1 MLVMK
6 LPKCPYVQLCSNYLV
21 CRTNVIRHG
30 KNEYSST
37 RHSNGCL
44 SCLCNSARLFWKIGM
59 SGRNC
64 STSLHAT
71 LLLFFFLQELTLCSN
86 YQYELTA
93 LVKVSISFGTKFI
106 HHDCMFFGTEGWK
119 WWHIFKVKLFKN
131 SLDDIK

>member
-1 MLVMK
+1 MLVVK

-64 STSLHAT
+64 STSLHAA
-71 LLLFFFLQELTLCSN
+71 LLLHFFLRNLHCVCLD

-93 LVKVSISFGTKFI
+93 LVKMSVSFGTKFKRR
-106 HHDCMFFGTEGWK
+106 DCIFFMTEG
-119 WWHIFKVKLFKN
+119 VPT
-131 SLDDIK
+131 